1 MRPLGGILLAVTA
14 LALAR
19 PAVGA
24 ATAPLQTPSPEAVR
38 LDKAVFLGKSV
49 KHPRTALT
57 AAGAVVAPRTDT
69 AALAAG
75 AGLYEAPPVT
85 GAALDSPR
93 LLAPDRMIA
102 GEGLVQWRNSEV
114 QLPRGAAV
122 DSIHLSLGELARAPG
137 GQTLATPGGLLEPEA
152 QAFDLRFTRGW
163 PGAFAVSAGGV
174 DMDVTPHAGLGL
186 STGGPSA
193 EAGAMVRLGAHLQD
207 RLIGGLNGLGVRRVS
222 LANDNAGRFYFYAA
236 ASGRAVDFNMT
247 RDAPGDPQ
255 RLGWASE
262 GAGEMVSDAQAG
274 MAWRKGVVQASF
286 GYVHRE
292 IRNDPAMMSRM
303 DPGKLKDSM
312 VAFSFSIRPR

>member
-1 MRPLGGILLAVTA
+1 MRPLGGLLLAMAA

-19 PAVGA
+19 PAMA
-24 ATAPLQTPSPEAVR
+24 APPVPDIVR
-38 LDKAVFLGKSV
+38 LDKAVFLAKSPKARKPPMTATSDAV
-49 KHPRTALT
+49 TPRGD
-57 AAGAVVAPRTDT
+57 AAD
-69 AALAAG
+69 LAIG
-75 AGLYEAPPVT
+75 AGPFEAPAVT
-85 GAALDSPR
+85 GTALDSPG

-122 DSIHLSLGELARAPG
+122 DSIRLSLAQLARAPG
-137 GQTLATPGGLLEPEA
+137 GQPMAGPGGLLEPDPR
-152 QAFDLRFTRGW
+152 AFDLRYTRGW
-163 PGAFAVSAGGV
+163 PAAFAVSAGGV

-186 STGGPSA
+186 SSGGPSA

-207 RLIGGLNGLGVRRVS
+207 RLISGLDGLGVRRMS
-222 LANDNAGRFYFYAA
+222 HNAAAGRFYFYAS

-255 RLGWASE
+255 HLGWTSD
-262 GAGEMVSDAQAG
+262 GAGEMISDAQAG

-292 IRNDPAMMSRM
+292 IRNDPAMASRI